1 MNTQSQIEAQVRA
14 RADEDVEFR
23 TRLLND
29 PKAAIKEATGLS
41 VPDGIN
47 IHVVED
53 NATDYHLVLPP
64 AGRNLS
70 DGEISGVAGGTTNDY
85 NPWGW

>member
-1 MNTQSQIEAQVRA
+1 MKTQSQIQEQILAKAEEDEQFRA
-14 RADEDVEFR
+14 R
-23 TRLLND
+23 LLDD
-29 PKAAIKEATGLS
+29 PKAAIKDATGLS

-47 IHVVED
+47 IRVLED

-70 DGEISGVAGGTTNDY
+70 DQEIGGLAGGVSDIDS
-85 NPWGW
+85 W

>member
-29 PKAAIKEATGLS
+29 PKKAIKEATGLS

-64 AGRNLS
+64 VGRNLP
-70 DGEISGVAGGTTNDY
+70 DGEISGVAGGIGDINT
-85 NPWGW
+85 W